1 MRAPFSSRH
10 SVPESDTSLSDL
22 ESDFESAEADLTELE
37 SDFEEEEVVNRRRVA
52 RKTHAGSRVTHAAR
66 KQSLTMTVSNISSS
80 DTLQINPLNIR
91 EPGSA
96 GDNQNDTSVETLV
109 VKDKEEPKAG
119 LPQHGCCSCN
129 QRSGCKTKKCEC
141 KAAGGFCGLQCGC
154 KAGRCANRLEKAS
167 VEVAPTASNEM
178 AQAMACLRV
187 ESPQQ
192 RANQGEIV
200 LVQSPHT
207 EQGLVKKAAML
218 LDTAWKERTQ
228 SPDSSEENIE
238 SGTKASSGAQAGNW
252 KLEVGSKRPRRP
264 LSDIGNKVWIL
275 HCFLHDVLLSVSTYF
290 I

>member
-1 MRAPFSSRH
+1 MRAPFGSRH

-22 ESDFESAEADLTELE
+22 ESDFELAEADLTELE

-66 KQSLTMTVSNISSS
+66 KQSLTMTLSNISSN
-80 DTLQINPLNIR
+80 DTLQINPLSIR

-96 GDNQNDTSVETLV
+96 RGNQNDLCVETLRE
-109 VKDKEEPKAG
+109 DKEQPKG
-119 LPQHGCCSCN
+119 VLPLHGCCSCN

-141 KAAGGFCGLQCGC
+141 KAAGGFCGFQCGC
-154 KAGRCANRLEKAS
+154 KAGRCANRVEKAS

-200 LVQSPHT
+200 SVQSPHT

-228 SPDSSEENIE
+228 SPDSSEENTE
-238 SGTKASSGAQAGNW
+238 SGAKISSGAQAGNW

-275 HCFLHDVLLSVSTYF
+275 HCFLNDILL
-290 I
+290 